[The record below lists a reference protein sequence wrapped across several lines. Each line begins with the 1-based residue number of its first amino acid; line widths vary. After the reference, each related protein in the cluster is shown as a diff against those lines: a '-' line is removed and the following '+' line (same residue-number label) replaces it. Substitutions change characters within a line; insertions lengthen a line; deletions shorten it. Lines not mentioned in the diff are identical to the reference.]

1 MHIGAYD
8 RMATDTQTAEE
19 LVGARLTNWVRRY
32 GVARKLAILLSIGAI
47 ASGVATYA
55 ALSGTPPFGPDPR
68 SVLVLLLIDLVLLLS
83 IGAIILR
90 RLVRLWV
97 ARRRGSAGSRLH
109 TRIVALFSIVAVAPA
124 IVVAVFSALFFNL
137 GVQAWFSERVKTAL
151 DASVQVA
158 EAYVDEHRK
167 LIVADARAMAID
179 VSRQGSLMV
188 RNPSQFND
196 FISFQAGVRSIP
208 EAIVFNGSGRIL
220 GRSRLSFALE
230 FDGLPSGTLEKARSG
245 EVVVLGGSNDD
256 RVRALMRLDGLG
268 DTFLYIGRFID
279 GNVLAHVERNR
290 AAVAEYNRLE
300 GERSDIEITFAMI
313 FILVAVLLLMVAVW
327 AGLFFANRLVRP
339 ISELVGAVEQVRA
352 GDLSV
357 RVDEGPADD
366 EISTLSRAFNRMTN
380 QLESQRSELVD
391 ANKQLDL
398 RRRFTEAVLSGVSA
412 GVLGLDPDGRINLPN
427 RSATELLSVESEE
440 LIGEDLAVAVPEM
453 EPLLR
458 KASEKPYRLV
468 EDQITIRRGDH
479 PRRLLVRVT
488 AEESR
493 GELRGFV
500 VTFDDISELEAAQ
513 RHAAWADVA
522 RRIAHEIKNPLTP
535 IQLSAERL
543 KRKYMDEITS
553 DREVFAQCTDTII
566 RQVDDIK
573 RMVDEFSNFARM
585 PAPEFKDE
593 DLATVVRQAQFL
605 QRVAH
610 PFITYGTEIP
620 AHEVALHCDRRQIG
634 QAVTNLLQNAAD
646 ALEGQKDAQIEL
658 RVYKNEAEV
667 VIVVEDNG
675 CGLPSKIRDRLAE
688 PYVTTRA
695 KGTGLGLAIV
705 KKIMEDHGGRLK
717 LENRPEGGA
726 RASLV
731 FYATQDTPAE
741 DGTDKPLNEMVSHGA

>member
-8 RMATDTQTAEE
+8 RMATDTQTAGD
-19 LVGARLTNWVRRY
+19 LVGARFTRWLHRY

-47 ASGVATYA
+47 ASGIATYA

-68 SVLVLLLIDLVLLLS
+68 SVLVLLLVDLVLLLS

-90 RLVRLWV
+90 RLVHLWV

-109 TRIVALFSIVAVAPA
+109 TRIVALFSILAVAPA
-124 IVVAVFSALFFNL
+124 IIVAVFSALFFNL

-151 DASVQVA
+151 EASVQVA
-158 EAYVDEHRK
+158 EAYLDEHRK
-167 LIVADARAMAID
+167 LIVADAQAMAID
-179 VSRQGSLMV
+179 VSRQGSLLA

-208 EAIVFNGSGRIL
+208 EAIVFDGGGRIL
-220 GRSRLSFALE
+220 GRSRLSYALE
-230 FDGLPSGTLEKARSG
+230 FDGLPSRALERARKG

-268 DTFLYIGRFID
+268 DIFLYVGRFID
-279 GNVLAHVERNR
+279 ANVLAHVERNR
-290 AAVAEYNRLE
+290 VAVAEYQRLE
-300 GERSDIEITFAMI
+300 GERTEIEITFAMI

-380 QLESQRSELVD
+380 QLESQRSELID
-391 ANKQLDL
+391 ANTQLDA
-398 RRRFTEAVLSGVSA
+398 RRQFTEAVLSGVSA
-412 GVLGLDPDGRINLPN
+412 GVLGLDPEGRINLPN
-427 RSATELLSVESEE
+427 RSATELLSAESDE
-440 LIGEDLAVAVPEM
+440 LIGEDLAIAVPEM
-453 EPLLR
+453 APLLQS
-458 KASEKPYRLV
+458 ASEKPYRLV
-468 EDQITIRRGDH
+468 EGQITVRRGDH

-493 GELRGFV
+493 GELRGYV
-500 VTFDDISELEAAQ
+500 VTFDDISELETAQ

-543 KRKYMDEITS
+543 KRKYMDEIKS
-553 DREVFAQCTDTII
+553 DPDVFAQCTDTII

-585 PAPEFKDE
+585 PAPEFDDE

-610 PFITYGTEIP
+610 PFITYETEVP
-620 AHEVALHCDRRQIG
+620 AQTVSVHCDRRQIG

-646 ALEGQKDAQIEL
+646 ALEGQKDAQIRL
-658 RVYKNEAEV
+658 RVYKNDAEV
-667 VIVVEDNG
+667 VIAVEDNG
-675 CGLPSKIRDRLAE
+675 CGLPSEIRGRLAE

-731 FYATQDTPAE
+731 FYATQDPPAE

>member
-8 RMATDTQTAEE
+8 RMATDTQTAGV
-19 LVGARLTNWVRRY
+19 LVGARFTNWVRRY

-90 RLVRLWV
+90 RLVHLWV

-124 IVVAVFSALFFNL
+124 IIVAVFSALFFNL

-167 LIVADARAMAID
+167 LIVADAQAMAID
-179 VSRQGSLMV
+179 VSRQGNLLA
-188 RNPSQFND
+188 RDPSQFND

-208 EAIVFNGSGRIL
+208 EAIVFDGSGRIL
-220 GRSRLSFALE
+220 GRSRLSYALE
-230 FDGLPSGTLEKARSG
+230 FDGLPSGALEKARGG

-279 GNVLAHVERNR
+279 ANVLAHVERNR
-290 AAVAEYNRLE
+290 AAVAEYKRLE
-300 GERSDIEITFAMI
+300 GERSGIEITFAMI

-327 AGLFFANRLVRP
+327 AGLFFANGLVRP

-366 EISTLSRAFNRMTN
+366 EISTLSRAFNRMTS
-380 QLESQRSELVD
+380 QLESQRGELID
-391 ANKQLDL
+391 ANRQLDM

-427 RSATELLSVESEE
+427 RSATELLSVESDE

-458 KASEKPYRLV
+458 AASEKPYRLV

-479 PRRLLVRVT
+479 TRRLLVRVT

-543 KRKYMDEITS
+543 KRKYMDEIKS
-553 DREVFAQCTDTII
+553 DPDVFAQCTDTII

-585 PAPEFKDE
+585 PAPEFNDE

-610 PFITYGTEIP
+610 PFITYGTEVP
-620 AHEVALHCDRRQIG
+620 AQKVALHCDRRQIG

-646 ALEGQKDAQIEL
+646 ALEGQKDAQIAL
-658 RVYKNEAEV
+658 RIYQNEAEV
-667 VIVVEDNG
+667 AIVVEDNG
-675 CGLPSKIRDRLAE
+675 CGLPSENRGRLAE

-705 KKIMEDHGGRLK
+705 TKIMEDHGGRLK

-731 FYATQDTPAE
+731 FYAAQNSTAE
-741 DGTDKPLNEMVSHGA
+741 NGTDRPLNEMVSHGA

>member
-1 MHIGAYD
+1 MHTGAYD
-8 RMATDTQTAEE
+8 RMATDTQTAGE
-19 LVGARLTNWVRRY
+19 LVGARFTSWLHRY
-32 GVARKLAILLSIGAI
+32 GVARKLAVLLSIGAI
-47 ASGVATYA
+47 VSGVATYA
-55 ALSGTPPFGPDPR
+55 AFSGTPPFGPDPR
-68 SVLVLLLIDLVLLLS
+68 SVLVLLLVDLILLLC

-90 RLVRLWV
+90 RLVLLWV

-137 GVQAWFSERVKTAL
+137 GVQAWFSERVETAL
-151 DASVQVA
+151 DESVQVA
-158 EAYVDEHRK
+158 EAYVNEHRK

-179 VSRQGSLMV
+179 VSRQGSLLA
-188 RNPSQFND
+188 RNSSQFND

-208 EAIVFNGSGRIL
+208 EAIVFDGSGRIL

-230 FDGLPSGTLEKARSG
+230 FDGLPSGALERARSG

-256 RVRALMRLDGLG
+256 RVRALMRLEGLG
-268 DTFLYIGRFID
+268 DTYLFVGRFID
-279 GNVLAHVERNR
+279 ANVLAHVERNR
-290 AAVAEYNRLE
+290 VAVAEYKRLK
-300 GERSDIEITFAMI
+300 GERSGIEITFAMI

-339 ISELVGAVEQVRA
+339 ISELVGAAEQVRA

-357 RVDEGPADD
+357 RVVEGPADD
-366 EISTLSRAFNRMTN
+366 EISTLSRAFNRMTS
-380 QLESQRSELVD
+380 QLEGQRSELID
-391 ANKQLDL
+391 ANTQLDL

-412 GVLGLDPDGRINLPN
+412 GVLGLDTEGRIDLPN
-427 RSATELLSVESEE
+427 RSATELLSVDSDE
-440 LIGEDLAVAVPEM
+440 LIGEDLATAVPEM
-453 EPLLR
+453 APLLQ
-458 KASEKPYRLV
+458 KASETPYRRV
-468 EDQITIRRGDH
+468 EDQITIRRGEH
-479 PRRLLVRVT
+479 PRRLLVRIT
-488 AEESR
+488 AEETR

-535 IQLSAERL
+535 IQLSAERIR
-543 KRKYMDEITS
+543 RKYLNEIVS
-553 DREVFAQCTDTII
+553 DPEVFVQCTDTII

-585 PAPEFKDE
+585 PAPEFNDE

-610 PFITYGTEIP
+610 PSITYETEIS
-620 AHEVALHCDRRQIG
+620 AQEISLNCDRRQIG

-646 ALEGQKDAQIEL
+646 ALEGQKDAQIAL
-658 RVYKNEAEV
+658 RIYQNEAEV

-675 CGLPSKIRDRLAE
+675 CGLPSENRGRLAE

-705 KKIMEDHGGRLK
+705 TKIMEDHSGRLK

-731 FYATQDTPAE
+731 FYAAQNSTAE
-741 DGTDKPLNEMVSHGA
+741 NGTDRPLNEMVSHGA